1 MTYLQTFS
9 DSTSVEVTH
18 NLGSVQVLVR
28 LIVDG
33 EARSDLVSS
42 IVVADANS
50 LTVNLSETLSGSILV
65 QVPRDWRVGG

>member
-18 NLGSVQVLVR
+18 NLGSAQVLVR

-50 LTVNLSETLSGSILV
+50 LTVNLSEMLSGSILV